1 MKKRLTTQERKIRK
15 SYEKGE
21 WRTLGEKAD
30 KRYVTLAR
38 RQLKQERV
46 NIRVSAEILSKLRHD
61 AEEAGMPY
69 QTLISSVLYRY
80 ARGHLHDDKYLYEAI
95 KILKDVA

>member
-1 MKKRLTTQERKIRK
+1 MKYRLTTQERKIRK

-21 WRTLGEKAD
+21 WRSLGEATTS
-30 KRYVTLAR
+30 RYAGSAR

-46 NIRVSAEILSKLRHD
+46 NIRLSWDVLKKLRRD
-61 AEEAGMPY
+61 AEEAGLPY

-80 ARGHLHDDKYLYEAI
+80 ARGHLHDDKYLLEAI
-95 KILKDVA
+95 RVLKDVA

>member
-1 MKKRLTTQERKIRK
+1 MKRHLSVEENKIRK

-21 WRTLGEKAD
+21 WKSLGEKT
-30 KRYVTLAR
+30 KRRYVTMAR

-46 NIRVSAEILSKLRHD
+46 NIRLSSDILKKIRHD

-80 ARGHLHDDKYLYEAI
+80 ARGHLHDDKYLFEAI
-95 KILKDVA
+95 KVLKDVA